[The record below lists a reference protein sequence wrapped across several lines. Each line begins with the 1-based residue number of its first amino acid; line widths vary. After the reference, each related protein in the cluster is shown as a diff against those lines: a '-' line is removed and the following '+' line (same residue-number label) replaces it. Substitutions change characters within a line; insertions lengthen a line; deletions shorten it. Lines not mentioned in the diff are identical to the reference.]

1 MDDAAEAVGLA
12 VGAGDA
18 VGRADGAGVGEG
30 AGVADGRGD
39 ADGTGLGELVPVVA
53 EIGATGA
60 PEFPPQSVSAAVAAQ
75 SISATRSRFNFVMRR
90 A

>member
-1 MDDAAEAVGLA
+1 MDDAAADAVGLA

-18 VGRADGAGVGEG
+18 VGDAVGRADG

-39 ADGTGLGELVPVVA
+39 ADGVGVGELAPVA
-53 EIGATGA
+53 AKIGATGA
-60 PEFPPQSVSAAVAAQ
+60 PELPPQSVSAAVAAQ
-75 SISATRSRFNFVMRR
+75 STRATRSRFKFFMRR